1 MGITQAQAKTTST
14 NTNQTTAPANSAN
27 RYTGN
32 RYTGNRYTG
41 NFNPAHHS
49 IALIILIFLILHDV
63 VYLLQ
68 HPCLC
73 TTHSKAATRNTA
85 DLKTVKLL

>member
-1 MGITQAQAKTTST
+1 MGITQAQAKTNST
-14 NTNQTTAPANSAN
+14 NTNQTTAPANSA
-27 RYTGN
+27 
-32 RYTGNRYTG
+32 NRYTG